1 VHVRV
6 RGFLTFR
13 EAVGTRE
20 VDLEDGATLRTL
32 FERLAGE
39 LDSVAAQVYA
49 PSDGLR
55 RGVAVLV
62 NGRHYTHTR
71 TGLETTLCDGDE
83 VDVFPPLAG
92 G

>member
-1 VHVRV
+1 MHVHV

-13 EAVGTRE
+13 ETVGARQ

-32 FERLAGE
+32 LERLAGQ

-62 NGRHYTHTR
+62 NGRHHTHTQA
-71 TGLETTLCDGDE
+71 GLDTILRDGDE
-83 VDVFPPLAG
+83 VNVFPPLAG